1 MGVAV
6 TTREGSDFRIAGGAD
21 ILEVLESLRSN
32 TIHNYIA
39 PGLDSH
45 LIAREGGS
53 IRMFH
58 MTRDQQFYISPHSHR
73 FNFASVVICGW
84 ARQHLYRNL
93 STQNVGPQHTGADD
107 RLYAVREYVPD
118 RANPTNYGIK
128 TASYGHFLRT
138 TTVYEAGQWYS
149 MKYDEF
155 HSIEFSKGARV
166 LFIEGPKIKD
176 TSYFLEPVV
185 NGKVV
190 PLFDVPTWM
199 YKP

>member
-1 MGVAV
+1 MNKALIIVDMQNDFISGALAV
-6 TTREGSDFRIAGGAD
+6 PRASEIVGPIQDYAFEKYSKENYT
-21 ILEVLESLRSN
+21 ILL
-32 TIHNYIA
+32 
-39 PGLDSH
+39 
-45 LIAREGGS
+45 
-53 IRMFH
+53 
-58 MTRDQQFYISPHSHR
+58 TRDLHPKYHCSFVAHGGHWPPHC
-73 FNFASVVICGW
+73 VVGTI
-84 ARQHLYRNL
+84 
-93 STQNVGPQHTGADD
+93 GAVD

>member
-1 MGVAV
+1 
-6 TTREGSDFRIAGGAD
+6 
-21 ILEVLESLRSN
+21 
-32 TIHNYIA
+32 
-39 PGLDSH
+39 
-45 LIAREGGS
+45 
-53 IRMFH
+53 MFH

-84 ARQHLYRNL
+84 ARQHLYQ
-93 STQNVGPQHTGADD
+93 SVSPQYVDIPYSSADD

-128 TASYGHFLRT
+128 TASYGYFLRS